1 MTTDRFYGGVH
12 GRLENLREML
22 SFVAETNPGK
32 DDLVSWVIANTP
44 AGSEDAVKKHL
55 GFIEGIDLIRRE
67 GGVYWLGDYGQEYHQ
82 NPEAAVL
89 YDALTSG
96 VKGFQTLL
104 RELDDGPMADE
115 DIMDL
120 LVATYDECEMTTPG
134 PALRHREWL
143 QAIGYVHRKDSV
155 NRITDEGRSALGS
168 VSDQERI
175 EDLQR
180 ELRQSDMRCV
190 PHGPQRLTESV
201 YPAVQSAY
209 PTLCD
214 DDYRCEDAHKGGKDQ
229 AEWKHA
235 IRNVLN
241 QLADDNQSRVQRYD
255 EHGAW
260 MFTPRFKPGKRY
272 RRAELHDKY
281 DGQEQ
286 SGISPS
292 QKVPVVFIFTGDTGE
307 LYGYEDEFEDD
318 GTFLYTGEGQV
329 GDQTMDRGNK
339 AVKQHEQDGREL
351 HVFEKDTGGLVTYL
365 GQYVY
370 VDDYP
375 ETLPDRNDEDREAIK
390 FELRPIEEI
399 EVETEVD
406 LPEGNQNPKRKKTTS
421 TSPERND
428 ELVRDLKRLYNDT
441 CQLCGD
447 RRLQGDD
454 IGYSYVHHI
463 KPLGKPHS
471 GPDVPGNVI
480 VLCPNH
486 HDDFDNG
493 MLTVDPENL
502 EISHKYED
510 NLTGESV
517 TEKRGHDLEPEYLAY
532 HNQTIVN
539 E

>member
-1 MTTDRFYGGVH
+1 M
-12 GRLENLREML
+12 
-22 SFVAETNPGK
+22 
-32 DDLVSWVIANTP
+32 
-44 AGSEDAVKKHL
+44 
-55 GFIEGIDLIRRE
+55 
-67 GGVYWLGDYGQEYHQ
+67 
-82 NPEAAVL
+82 
-89 YDALTSG
+89 
-96 VKGFQTLL
+96 
-104 RELDDGPMADE
+104 
-115 DIMDL
+115 
-120 LVATYDECEMTTPG
+120 
-134 PALRHREWL
+134 
-143 QAIGYVHRKDSV
+143 
-155 NRITDEGRSALGS
+155 
-168 VSDQERI
+168 SDQERI
-175 EDLQR
+175 EDFQR

-190 PHGPQRLTESV
+190 PHGTQRLTESV

-209 PTLCD
+209 PNLCD
-214 DDYRCEDAHKGGKDQ
+214 DDYRCEDAHEGGKDQ

-241 QLADDNQSRVQRYD
+241 QLADDDQSRVQRYD

-272 RRAELHDKY
+272 RRTELHDKY

-292 QKVPVVFIFTGDTGE
+292 RKVPIVFIFTGDTAK

-318 GTFLYTGEGQV
+318 GTFHYTGEGQV

-339 AVKQHEQDGREL
+339 AVKQHRQDGREL
-351 HVFEKDTGGLVTYL
+351 HVFEKDTDGLVTYL

-370 VDDYP
+370 VRDYP
-375 ETLPDRNDEDREAIK
+375 KTLPDRNNEDRQAIK
-390 FELRPIEEI
+390 FELRPVEEV
-399 EVETEVD
+399 EVETEIA
-406 LPEGNQNPKRKKTTS
+406 LPEGSQNPKRKRTTS
-421 TSPERND
+421 TSPERNGK
-428 ELVRDLKRLYNDT
+428 LVRDLKRLYNDT

-471 GPDVPGNVI
+471 GPDVPENVI

-493 MLTVDPENL
+493 MLTIDPETL
-502 EISHKYED
+502 DIIYEYEIE
-510 NLTGESV
+510 LTGETV
-517 TEKRGHDLEPEYLAY
+517 TEKRGHDLKPEYLAY